1 MTLLVRNES
10 DIIREN
16 LDFHLSQ
23 GVDHVFVT
31 DNRSE
36 DDTYEILTEY
46 QQRNQVTLLYESGDN
61 HAQGRWVTRMARLAV
76 DVQKADWIINND
88 ADEFWWPRKGTLKST
103 LEDISPRIGTL
114 LIKRTNYLPSRDEDD
129 KFYRRMLVRETNP
142 VTALGNPL
150 PPKVCHRGFDDVE
163 VKDGN
168 HDIATSYANHCIN
181 FDEIEILH
189 YPLRTYRQ
197 FEKKIELGGA
207 ALERNGEL
215 PQNTGSNWR
224 YLYRELQSDRLRAY
238 YNSQILYGCTSASGE
253 SNRRLIRDHRL
264 ARYLE
269 RLYSQPGTP
278 QP

>member
-88 ADEFWWPRKGTLKST
+88 ADEFWWPRKGTLKSHVGGHIT
-103 LEDISPRIGTL
+103 QNWYIAYQAYQLPAIS
-114 LIKRTNYLPSRDEDD
+114 
-129 KFYRRMLVRETNP
+129 RRGR
-142 VTALGNPL
+142 
-150 PPKVCHRGFDDVE
+150 
-163 VKDGN
+163 
-168 HDIATSYANHCIN
+168 
-181 FDEIEILH
+181 
-189 YPLRTYRQ
+189 
-197 FEKKIELGGA
+197 
-207 ALERNGEL
+207 
-215 PQNTGSNWR
+215 
-224 YLYRELQSDRLRAY
+224 
-238 YNSQILYGCTSASGE
+238 
-253 SNRRLIRDHRL
+253 
-264 ARYLE
+264 
-269 RLYSQPGTP
+269 
-278 QP
+278 